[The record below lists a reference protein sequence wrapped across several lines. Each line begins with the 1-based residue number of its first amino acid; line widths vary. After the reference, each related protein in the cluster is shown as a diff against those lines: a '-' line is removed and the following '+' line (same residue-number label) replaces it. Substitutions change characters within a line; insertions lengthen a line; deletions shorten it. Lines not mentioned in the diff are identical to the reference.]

1 MKVIAVADSFAHFDA
16 SIAEFVKRL
25 KWEVSLELLTPTKH
39 SDPTYVVR
47 TESER
52 IRAYLDK
59 SKQQVIYLDIGADTC
74 TTEQF
79 ALRLTQLKNRS
90 TPVILLVGGA
100 FGVDRELLTPYIA
113 STLSLSPMTLP
124 HGLALLVLLEQLYR
138 VISIEKGSK
147 YHHA

>member
-1 MKVIAVADSFAHFDA
+1 M
-16 SIAEFVKRL
+16 
-25 KWEVSLELLTPTKH
+25 SLELLAPTKH
-39 SDPTYVVR
+39 ADPAYVLR

-52 IRAYLDK
+52 ICAYLDK
-59 SKQQVIYLDIGADTC
+59 SKQQVIYLDIAADMR

-79 ALRLTQLKNRS
+79 ALQLAQLKNRS
-90 TPVILLVGGA
+90 TSVVLLIGGA
-100 FGVDRELLTPYIA
+100 FGVDRKLLIPYIA

>member
-1 MKVIAVADSFAHFDA
+1 
-16 SIAEFVKRL
+16 
-25 KWEVSLELLTPTKH
+25 LLTPTKH
-39 SDPTYVVR
+39 ADPTYVVR
-47 TESER
+47 TETER
-52 IRAYLDK
+52 IRTYLDK
-59 SKQQVIYLDIGADTC
+59 SKLTVIYLDIAANAC

-79 ALRLTQLKNRS
+79 ALQLSQLKNRS
-90 TPVILLVGGA
+90 IPVILLVGGA
-100 FGVDRELLTPYIA
+100 FGVDREILTPYIS

>member
-1 MKVIAVADSFAHFDA
+1 
-16 SIAEFVKRL
+16 
-25 KWEVSLELLTPTKH
+25 LLTPTKH
-39 SDPTYVVR
+39 ADPTYVVR
-47 TESER
+47 TETER

-59 SKQQVIYLDIGADTC
+59 SKLTVIYLDIAANTC

-79 ALRLTQLKNRS
+79 ALQLSQLKNRS
-90 TPVILLVGGA
+90 VPIILLVGGA
-100 FGVDRELLTPYIA
+100 FGVDRQILAPYIA

>member
-1 MKVIAVADSFAHFDA
+1 MP
-16 SIAEFVKRL
+16 
-25 KWEVSLELLTPTKH
+25 PTKH
-39 SDPTYVVR
+39 ADPAYVLR
-47 TESER
+47 TETER
-52 IRAYLDK
+52 IRTYLDK
-59 SKQQVIYLDIGADTC
+59 SKQQIIYLDIGADTC

-79 ALRLTQLKNRS
+79 ALRLAQLKNRS

>member
-1 MKVIAVADSFAHFDA
+1 M
-16 SIAEFVKRL
+16 
-25 KWEVSLELLTPTKH
+25 
-39 SDPTYVVR
+39 R
-47 TESER
+47 TETER

-59 SKQQVIYLDIGADTC
+59 SKFQVIYLDIAANAC

-79 ALRLTQLKNRS
+79 ALQLSQLKNRS
-90 TPVILLVGGA
+90 VPIILLVGGA
-100 FGVDRELLTPYIA
+100 FGVDRQILTPYIA